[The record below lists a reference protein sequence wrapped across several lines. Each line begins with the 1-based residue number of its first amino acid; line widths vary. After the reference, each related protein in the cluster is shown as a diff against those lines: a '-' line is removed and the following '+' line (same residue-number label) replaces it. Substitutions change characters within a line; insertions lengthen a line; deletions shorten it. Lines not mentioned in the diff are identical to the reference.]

1 MAVDMPNFIPR
12 SSSLIPII
20 MNTIEKIEAL
30 KTRTKQMAL
39 RVIRMTQK
47 LPKTDEAR
55 VIGKQILRSATSVAA
70 NYRAVA
76 RNRSDAERI
85 SKLSIVVEEAD
96 ETVFWLELLA
106 EAEIVPLSKLEDL
119 KNECEEIL
127 KIFSKSLS
135 VLKENTNK
143 K

>member
-1 MAVDMPNFIPR
+1 MD
-12 SSSLIPII
+12 
-20 MNTIEKIEAL
+20 TIEKIEAL
-30 KTRTKQMAL
+30 KKRTKQMAL
-39 RVIRMTQK
+39 RVIKMTQK

-85 SKLSIVVEEAD
+85 SKISIVVEEAD
-96 ETVFWLELLA
+96 ETLFWLELLV
-106 EAEIVPLSKLEDL
+106 EAEIVPFAKLSDL
-119 KNECEEIL
+119 MAECEEIL
-127 KIFSKSLS
+127 KIISKSLS
-135 VLKENTNK
+135 NLKEKANK

>member
-1 MAVDMPNFIPR
+1 VD
-12 SSSLIPII
+12 
-20 MNTIEKIEAL
+20 TIEKIEAL
-30 KTRTKQMAL
+30 KKRTKQMAL
-39 RVIRMTQK
+39 RVIKMTQK

-85 SKLSIVVEEAD
+85 SKISIVVEEAD
-96 ETVFWLELLA
+96 ETLFWLELLV
-106 EAEIVPLSKLEDL
+106 EAEIVPFAKLSDL
-119 KNECEEIL
+119 MAECEEIL
-127 KIFSKSLS
+127 KIISKSLS
-135 VLKENTNK
+135 NLKEKANK